1 VDIRIGITQS
11 PRELSFES
19 SQSPDEIEKIVS
31 EALAT
36 GTGHLS
42 LKDSK
47 GNLYLV
53 PVTGLAYV
61 EIGTEENRRIGFVG

>member
-1 VDIRIGITQS
+1 MDIRIGITQS

-19 SQSPDEIEKIVS
+19 SQSPDEVEKTVS
-31 EALAT
+31 DALAT
-36 GTGHLS
+36 GSGHLS

-53 PVTGLAYV
+53 PVSGLAYV
-61 EIGTEENRRIGFVG
+61 EIGKEENRRIGFVG